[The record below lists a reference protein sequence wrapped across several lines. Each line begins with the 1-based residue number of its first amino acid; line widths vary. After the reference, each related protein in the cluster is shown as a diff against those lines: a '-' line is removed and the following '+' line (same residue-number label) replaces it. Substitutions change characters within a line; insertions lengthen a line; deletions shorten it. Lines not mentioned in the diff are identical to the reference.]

1 MLEGSRRD
9 GKYRNTHM
17 HVLMNSLYSSPLV
30 LTGEE
35 IAAIQEQGASQQ
47 QQQQELQLQLDN
59 YEQLLDNM
67 ITGLEQTNIE
77 LKVTY
82 SHLFLSSIFPSP
94 LLSLTF
100 FSQTQHSAIEE
111 SFTYFQQQQLMAES

>member
-94 LLSLTF
+94 IPHFLSL
-100 FSQTQHSAIEE
+100 FSLRHSTQ
-111 SFTYFQQQQLMAES
+111 Q